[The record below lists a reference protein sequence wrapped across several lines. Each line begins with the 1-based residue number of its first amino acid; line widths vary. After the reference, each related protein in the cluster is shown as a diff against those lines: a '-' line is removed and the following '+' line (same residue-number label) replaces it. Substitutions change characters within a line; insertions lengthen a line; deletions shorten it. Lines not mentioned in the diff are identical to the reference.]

1 MRPDAVF
8 RLQRPHARW
17 SCDVFR
23 KCVCPSAEMG
33 VSGFVLPQSWN
44 SHGNK
49 IFRTQLERGN
59 WQQRLLQSTDGGRSI
74 CGSRTVVI
82 ETERTP
88 CASSLT
94 LDLIIKTYG
103 HKKKK
108 NWAQL
113 LSRTFGPCCF
123 SLQTLVPVC
132 ETLNHCCVPEPSA
145 PVGLSSEVRT
155 RWNCWWVA
163 ARPGW
168 RLHGCRVWRTSF
180 VRRETADEFKAS
192 GASLKTNAEIKL
204 QLFSCALL

>member
-94 LDLIIKTYG
+94 LDLIIKTCG

-108 NWAQL
+108 LGPAAEQNLRALLFFSTNFGSCLWDTESLLRPRALSAGRPQL
-113 LSRTFGPCCF
+113 WSENQVKLLVSRCSSRLTA
-123 SLQTLVPVC
+123 SRLQGLKDLVC
-132 ETLNHCCVPEPSA
+132 EKRN
-145 PVGLSSEVRT
+145 
-155 RWNCWWVA
+155 
-163 ARPGW
+163 
-168 RLHGCRVWRTSF
+168 
-180 VRRETADEFKAS
+180 ADEFKAS
-192 GASLKTNAEIKL
+192 GASLKTNVEIKL

>member
-94 LDLIIKTYG
+94 LDQIIKTCG

-108 NWAQL
+108 KTGPSCWA
-113 LSRTFGPCCF
+113 
-123 SLQTLVPVC
+123 
-132 ETLNHCCVPEPSA
+132 EPSGLVVFLYKLWFLFVRHWITA
-145 PVGLSSEVRT
+145 ASPSPQRRSASALKWEPGETVGESLLVQADGFTAAGSEG
-155 RWNCWWVA
+155 
-163 ARPGW
+163 P
-168 RLHGCRVWRTSF
+168 RLWEEKPRTSSKHLEP
-180 VRRETADEFKAS
+180 R
-192 GASLKTNAEIKL
+192 
-204 QLFSCALL
+204 